1 MKKISFVTVKIETEI
16 NDTDFEDD
24 VLNIFPMEIVVNS
37 LDEEN
42 VKVIS
47 TEITDFTEEKI

>member
-16 NDTDFEDD
+16 NDTDFENN

-47 TEITDFTEEKI
+47 TEITDFTEEEI

>member
-47 TEITDFTEEKI
+47 TEITDVTEEEI